1 MDPGL
6 DEKSLPRYSRVTKGV
21 KMAIER
27 RHRVYDTI
35 TSVVMPSALGLSYVF
50 NDVAFGFQ
58 VWQWLFFFSIYVRI
72 RDKTQDPDMKE
83 T

>member
-1 MDPGL
+1 
-6 DEKSLPRYSRVTKGV
+6 
-21 KMAIER
+21 MAVER

-35 TSVVMPSALGLSYVF
+35 TSVVLPSALGLSYIF
-50 NDVAFGFQ
+50 NDVTFGFQ

-83 T
+83 TYYISDTVT